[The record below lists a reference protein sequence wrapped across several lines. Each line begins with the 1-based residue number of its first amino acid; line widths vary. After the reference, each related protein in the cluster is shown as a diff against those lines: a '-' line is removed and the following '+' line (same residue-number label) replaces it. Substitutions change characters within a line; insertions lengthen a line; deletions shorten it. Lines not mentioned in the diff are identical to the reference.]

1 MSVAFKLPKHSK
13 IHDHQHGASKVSMD
27 IKNDKPA
34 RNSTV

>member
-1 MSVAFKLPKHSK
+1 MSVVSKFPKHSK

-34 RNSTV
+34 CNSTV